1 MKENIAVLIDKLQEL
16 KNEDAAIS
24 ELSHYTKQL
33 YAELMCAKSEIDK
46 KQSTKKVSVIMPG
59 YDPRQE
65 TQNGQQPVQQSVA
78 SERNAY
84 GSRQQEAAR
93 NNKQEKP
100 AETFAYATAN
110 GRNAQ
115 ATLFENEDRLED
127 RSEDHAETETKA
139 DESDYSPKELN
150 DLIAERRPSLN
161 DRLKTEREELVSRLG
176 NVPVRDLNRAIG
188 LNEKFGFINE
198 LFRGDQSLYSRSIK
212 TINECKD
219 LDQALYWIDRELKI
233 KLGWQDKNK
242 TVQHF
247 YALIRKRFS

>member
-33 YAELMCAKSEIDK
+33 YAELMCAKSENDK

-65 TQNGQQPVQQSVA
+65 KQNNQQAVSRPVLSD
-78 SERNAY
+78 
-84 GSRQQEAAR
+84 
-93 NNKQEKP
+93 QEKHQWREKEEAQNNRKEKE
-100 AETFAYATAN
+100 AEKYAYSAEVAGN
-110 GRNAQ
+110 SQ
-115 ATLFENEDRLED
+115 ATLFENEEPP
-127 RSEDHAETETKA
+127 EVEK
-139 DESDYSPKELN
+139 SDDVPKELN
-150 DLIAERRPSLN
+150 DMIAERRPSLN
-161 DRLKTEREELVSRLG
+161 DRLKTEREELVSRLSNG
-176 NVPVRDLNRAIG
+176 SVRDLNQAIG

-233 KLGWQDKNK
+233 KLGWQEKNK